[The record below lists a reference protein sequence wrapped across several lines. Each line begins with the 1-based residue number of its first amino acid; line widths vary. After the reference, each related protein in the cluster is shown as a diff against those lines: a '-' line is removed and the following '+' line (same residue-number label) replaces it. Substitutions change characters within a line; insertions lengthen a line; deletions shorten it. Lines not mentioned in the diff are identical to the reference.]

1 MKKEVAALM
10 VEVLAGGGA
19 RPSPAL
25 ENTAGSLL
33 PPLTEIRR
41 VAADIAFAVGIE
53 PQENGVAPLMSGRT
67 APASAS
73 GAVVVHLLVGV

>member
-1 MKKEVAALM
+1 MKKEVAALL
-10 VEVLAGGGA
+10 VEVLADAGA
-19 RPSPAL
+19 CPSPAL
-25 ENTAGSLL
+25 NTAGSLL

-73 GAVVVHLLVGV
+73 GAVVVHLLGGV